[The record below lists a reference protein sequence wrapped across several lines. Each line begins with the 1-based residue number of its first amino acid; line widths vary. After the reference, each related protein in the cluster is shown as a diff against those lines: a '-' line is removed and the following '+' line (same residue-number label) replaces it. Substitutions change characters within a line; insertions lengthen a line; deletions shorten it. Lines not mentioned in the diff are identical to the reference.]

1 MVKGQLVNSVGAGD
15 SMIAGFVG
23 AIKSGRSPIDS
34 FRYSVATGTATAFC
48 EDIGKKEEVDNILS
62 RVVVEEYI

>member
-1 MVKGQLVNSVGAGD
+1 
-15 SMIAGFVG
+15 MIAGFVG